1 MNEKTKSRKNQIA
14 KEAELILKKLDKK
27 NGGTADNKT
36 FVALSALAVA
46 STIDDDNLA
55 RRLLSLVKQVN

>member
-27 NGGTADNKT
+27 NGGTADKKT